1 MSDTRGIV
9 VCFING
15 TGGSGKDTFVRLV
28 KKHMEE
34 HINVTR
40 SERNKRRYGVVNYST
55 IDYERDILDIV
66 ANHYPEVKKSCD
78 KKDNNYR
85 DCLSHMKQTL
95 DSVYNTS
102 MTMFFEFYI
111 KLCRETLVKNNM
123 LLFVHCREPENIEKM
138 TKAIRSVYGDYTYPL
153 PGLHAVTTTILIDGR
168 TNPEDFTNES
178 DQSVNDYNYD
188 FVIDNSTTLEALDVK
203 ALAWLRTNIEEDQ
216 LLSGYNSQN
225 H

>member
-1 MSDTRGIV
+1 MNDARGIV

-40 SERNKRRYGVVNYST
+40 GERNKRSYGVVNYST

-85 DCLSHMKQTL
+85 D
-95 DSVYNTS
+95 
-102 MTMFFEFYI
+102 
-111 KLCRETLVKNNM
+111 
-123 LLFVHCREPENIEKM
+123 
-138 TKAIRSVYGDYTYPL
+138 
-153 PGLHAVTTTILIDGR
+153 
-168 TNPEDFTNES
+168 
-178 DQSVNDYNYD
+178 
-188 FVIDNSTTLEALDVK
+188 
-203 ALAWLRTNIEEDQ
+203 
-216 LLSGYNSQN
+216 
-225 H
+225 

>member
-1 MSDTRGIV
+1 MSAPKGVI

-15 TGGSGKDTFVRLV
+15 TGRSGKDTFVQLA
-28 KKHMEE
+28 KKFVTES
-34 HINVTR
+34 INK
-40 SERNKRRYGVVNYST
+40 ERVHKNKRPYVVVNYST
-55 IDYERDILDIV
+55 IDYERDILDLV
-66 ANHYPEVKKSCD
+66 AQHYPEVKASCD
-78 KKDNNYR
+78 KKDNTCR
-85 DCLSHMKQTL
+85 DCLSAMKQHL
-95 DSVYNTS
+95 DATYNTS
-102 MTMFFEFYI
+102 MTMFSEFFVQT
-111 KLCRETLVKNNM
+111 CRQILLKSNM
-123 LLFVHCREPENIEKM
+123 LMFVHCREPENIDKM
-138 TKAIRSVYGDYTYPL
+138 ANGIHSVYKDYAFPM

-216 LLSGYNSQN
+216 LLSGYNSPN